1 MFVKGKE
8 DVIWSQ
14 KLRHVLNISQM
25 IKMLKSSKLG
35 FRFLRT
41 ERIMENVICGVN
53 FWLCF
58 ITGFF
63 SQIELAKCQTSQII
77 VYGFWPSLFL
87 TFEKYCSVLHAQAVF
102 HGPRAF
108 IRCLQSQNVAGI
120 NEIQND
126 VEVNSFGQF
135 GIDHSEDVIHWD
147 TFIERNTCRERT
159 VFINNLYNWFIFD
172 ILLLWEKK
180 LLKLNVTSA
189 KNINLGYI
197 LLKFTGLLVI
207 SKSSWSLLSSSHSIK
222 IDSIVIK
229 FKFIGL
235 LAKKLVKLNVTR
247 KKRFVKQKIV
257 FKTRCA

>member
-1 MFVKGKE
+1 MFFKGKE

-25 IKMLKSSKLG
+25 IKMFKSSKLG
-35 FRFLRT
+35 FGFLRT
-41 ERIMENVICGVN
+41 ERIMENVICSVN

-63 SQIELAKCQTSQII
+63 SQIELGKCQTSQII

-87 TFEKYCSVLHAQAVF
+87 TFEKYCSVLNAQAVF

-126 VEVNSFGQF
+126 VEVNSFRQF

-159 VFINNLYNWFIFD
+159 KYLSTICTIDSFLIVSCN
-172 ILLLWEKK
+172 
-180 LLKLNVTSA
+180 TT
-189 KNINLGYI
+189 LGAI
-197 LLKFTGLLVI
+197 VLKFI
-207 SKSSWSLLSSSHSIK
+207 YFYYERKNFWSWMSLQPRI
-222 IDSIVIK
+222 
-229 FKFIGL
+229 
-235 LAKKLVKLNVTR
+235 
-247 KKRFVKQKIV
+247 
-257 FKTRCA
+257 